1 MSLRDGLDLWGEKC
15 NIVLKQIENRT
26 HDGKKLYLF
35 GIVQFFIDDDVAF
48 VRTNGEEVKWEP
60 MSMQEMLDLN
70 NKMEEDPMDSSV
82 SYKQDSVPVQ
92 NISSLSTESARFLS
106 QER

>member
-1 MSLRDGLDLWGEKC
+1 MSLRDALDLWGEKC
-15 NIVLKQIENRT
+15 NIELKQIENRT
-26 HDGKKLYLF
+26 YDGKKLYLF